1 MFEGIREGIRLAKVR
16 VELEIEIRNNGFRVL
31 YYPNHRQILEQLS
44 QLYPTFAEIYQI
56 FQTSNAEG
64 FTEYISH
71 TVVVKTTTNALYIA
85 QDLAHELAHVLVQDQ
100 EETGKWHSP
109 QFFRTVAEIFSR
121 YGIPLGEDE
130 DERNYDPED
139 GSRLL
144 GRHYL
149 PGETGE
155 THVY

>member
-1 MFEGIREGIRLAKVR
+1 MFESIKEGIRLAKVR
-16 VELEIEIRNNGFRVL
+16 AELEIEIRNNGFRVL
-31 YYPNHRQILEQLS
+31 YYPHQKQIIEELS
-44 QLYPTFAEIYQI
+44 RNYPTLEEYYRI
-56 FQTSNAEG
+56 FESNGAEG
-64 FTEYISH
+64 FTDYVSR
-71 TVVVKTTTNALYIA
+71 TVIIRATTNVLYID

-109 QFFRTVAEIFSR
+109 QFFQTVREVFAH
-121 YGIPLGEDE
+121 YGLPMGENE

-139 GSRLL
+139 GSRIL

-155 THVY
+155 SHV